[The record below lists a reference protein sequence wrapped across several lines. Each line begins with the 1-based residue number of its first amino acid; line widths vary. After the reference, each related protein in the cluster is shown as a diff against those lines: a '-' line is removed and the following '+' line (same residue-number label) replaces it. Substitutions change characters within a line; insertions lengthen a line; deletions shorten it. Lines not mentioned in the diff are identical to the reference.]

1 LLGQRANRIPL
12 VTSNVALEL
21 RSLRSTIITRF
32 FATTDLSDPQG
43 GPAPI
48 LADRQL
54 PWLAP
59 PHRLGSPVLTP
70 LSFAH
75 IPPPLPRSSRKM
87 LITLSSLPGFGL
99 RFAPTF
105 STGTL
110 GFSRLARRSIFIV
123 VCTLA
128 DSLNEPFASRAST
141 GRSPYRIASTASG
154 WNVSCRAGYLPPA
167 GFRRPFTA
175 RRSLALPENL
185 ALPRASALF
194 ATPTRPYANTPTRF
208 CRRPASSQNRHRT
221 EPRPTRKI
229 SPYRPHCLRRRH
241 AHTPT
246 RRHADTLLPPYQK
259 NLAGDFRHL
268 ADN

>member
-1 LLGQRANRIPL
+1 MLGQRANRIPL

-59 PHRLGSPVLTP
+59 PLRLGSPVLTP

-175 RRSLALPENL
+175 RRSFALPEVFPTKFRPIFL
-185 ALPRASALF
+185 RVLRALRATF
-194 ATPTRPYANTPTRF
+194 
-208 CRRPASSQNRHRT
+208 
-221 EPRPTRKI
+221 
-229 SPYRPHCLRRRH
+229 
-241 AHTPT
+241 
-246 RRHADTLLPPYQK
+246 LPPYCR
-259 NLAGDFRHL
+259 F
-268 ADN
+268 